1 MANYTVLSNPGKTTY
16 YSPITYAVG
25 VSSPTADVNLQDYLD
40 SYFSDLIDILYPVG
54 AHFITTSDDNPQALF
69 GHGVWAKVESGRTLL
84 GVSSSY
90 ALGSK
95 GGESTHTLTVNEM
108 PAHYHGTTRATH
120 SRNGDNAD
128 KATKDYGRPSTA
140 SGVYTNSTG
149 GSAAHNNMQPYI
161 KVIVW
166 KRVS

>member
-1 MANYTVLSNPGKTTY
+1 
-16 YSPITYAVG
+16 
-25 VSSPTADVNLQDYLD
+25 
-40 SYFSDLIDILYPVG
+40 
-54 AHFITTSDDNPQALF
+54 
-69 GHGVWAKVESGRTLL
+69 
-84 GVSSSY
+84 
-90 ALGSK
+90 
-95 GGESTHTLTVNEM
+95 M
-108 PAHYHGTTRATH
+108 PSHYHGTTRATH

-128 KATKDYGRPSTA
+128 KATKDYGRPETA